1 MPVITSIKPQKKKQ
15 QRFNIFLDG
24 KFAFSLSAEALAQA
38 GLHENQEIPPN
49 DVRKLINESE
59 FALIFDKILKFLSF
73 RPRSEFEINEYML
86 RKGVGEQTRKMV
98 LEKLKSLQLID
109 DKAFTKWWVEQRSGG
124 RPAGVRLVRFE
135 LRRKGIDRQAIDE
148 QIAEARGSGGD
159 EILAEKVAVKKLKRI
174 MNLPKLE
181 IRKKLYSALGLRGFS
196 SEIIEKVIDK
206 LLKKE

>member
-73 RPRSEFEINEYML
+73 RPRSEFEINEYM
-86 RKGVGEQTRKMV
+86 
-98 LEKLKSLQLID
+98 
-109 DKAFTKWWVEQRSGG
+109 
-124 RPAGVRLVRFE
+124 
-135 LRRKGIDRQAIDE
+135 
-148 QIAEARGSGGD
+148 
-159 EILAEKVAVKKLKRI
+159 
-174 MNLPKLE
+174 
-181 IRKKLYSALGLRGFS
+181 
-196 SEIIEKVIDK
+196 
-206 LLKKE
+206 